1 MTTKHGKTLKKGGK
15 RTLIAAFL
23 LFLLLAFIA
32 LAGIGNYFVN
42 YALVPSP
49 GRGDQVA
56 PAADPSMTPE
66 DVSVIAAN
74 RILDNQQTDL
84 WVKENPP
91 QVLSVQSQDGLRLEA
106 DLFLQPS
113 PSHRWVLLA
122 HGYESR
128 RENMRSMG
136 SFYAEQG
143 FNVLIPDMRAH
154 GQSEGKYIGMGWLDR
169 KDLLVWIDKILKQ
182 DPQAQ
187 IVLHGVSMGAA
198 AVMMVSGEALPP
210 QVKAI
215 VEDCGYT
222 SVWDI
227 FSDELNYLFHL
238 PPFPVLYASDAMARI
253 RAGYGLKEASALKQV
268 KKCTTPMLFIH
279 GSNDTFVRPSMAR
292 TLYEAASCEKML
304 LIIPGAGHGESYLRD
319 PDRYFNTVF
328 GFIGRY
334 LDPENP

>member
-1 MTTKHGKTLKKGGK
+1 MIT
-15 RTLIAAFL
+15 AFL
-23 LFLLLAFIA
+23 LSLFLIFAA

-49 GRGDQVA
+49 GRGDQVT
-56 PAADPSMTPE
+56 PAADPLMTAK
-66 DVSVIAAN
+66 DTAVIASN
-74 RILDNQQTDL
+74 RTFIESKKDA
-84 WVKENPP
+84 WVKANPP
-91 QVLSVQSQDGLRLEA
+91 QILSIRSQDGLRLEA
-106 DLFLQPS
+106 DLFPQKSL
-113 PSHRWVLLA
+113 SHRWVLLA
-122 HGYESR
+122 HGYGSS
-128 RENMRSMG
+128 RENMRGIG
-136 SFYAEQG
+136 SFYADQG

-154 GQSEGKYIGMGWLDR
+154 GKSEGKYIGMGWLDR
-169 KDLLVWIDKILKQ
+169 KDLLLWIDKILQQ
-182 DPQAQ
+182 DPSAK

-198 AVMMVSGEALPP
+198 AVMMVSGETLPP

-238 PPFPVLYASDAMARI
+238 PPFPVLYASDFMARI

-268 KKCTTPMLFIH
+268 EKSVTPTLFIH
-279 GSNDTFVRPSMAR
+279 GSCDTFVRPEMAH
-292 TLYEAASCEKML
+292 TLYEAAACEKML

-319 PDRYFNTVF
+319 PRRYFDTVF

-334 LDPENP
+334 LNS